1 MSKRKIVIILTLCA
15 VFLIAATLL
24 VIPAAETFRCDRC
37 HREVTEKP
45 IHICEQTVD
54 VTVCSACYQDYMDG
68 KWKICP
74 N

>member
-1 MSKRKIVIILTLCA
+1 MSKQRIILVLCA
-15 VFLIAATLL
+15 LFLLAAAVRLF
-24 VIPAAETFRCDRC
+24 VPAAETCRCDHC
-37 HREVTEKP
+37 HREVREKP

-54 VTVCSACYQDYMDG
+54 MTVCSACYQDYMDG